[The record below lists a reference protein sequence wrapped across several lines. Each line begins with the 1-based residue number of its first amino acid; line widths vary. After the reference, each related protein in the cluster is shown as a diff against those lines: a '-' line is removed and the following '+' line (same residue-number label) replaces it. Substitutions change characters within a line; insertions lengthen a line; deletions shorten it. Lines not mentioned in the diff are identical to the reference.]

1 MRNPTAPD
9 FVYDPHP
16 RKLSRKGWT
25 VLGVVGVIVIAVYY
39 LVVTFYSSEGGSQFS
54 SSGTQNADGITM
66 ELEPVAL
73 QPDQGLATFRVSLTS
88 EDSNIADGSNRA
100 VDNIRLTVSGPDG
113 SQEIRFPQGTA
124 FGRAELVLGVS
135 GELAEY
141 PFDRY
146 VAAYFFSADFYDR
159 GTGGVNESR
168 ADIPITVIADGAVNG
183 WDSEVAV
190 NYLASSFTAVGVN
203 FDRAFSTKLFA
214 LVLIGLALIMSIIA
228 LVISLLVFSN
238 RRKTEA
244 ALLAWTGSLLFA
256 LPILRTYLPGAPP
269 IGAAI
274 DIYIFLWSI
283 VMSFLAVFFVAMSW
297 VGQRGAELE
306 IHRPSPEHQAG
317 VQHGA

>member
-1 MRNPTAPD
+1 MRNPATPD
-9 FVYDPHP
+9 FAYDPHP

-25 VLGVVGVIVIAVYY
+25 LLGVVAVIVIAIYY

-54 SSGTQNADGITM
+54 TNGSQDLDGITLA
-66 ELEPVAL
+66 LEPVSL
-73 QPDQGLATFRVSLTS
+73 QPDQGLSTFRVSLTS
-88 EDSNIADGSNRA
+88 EDPAISDGSNRA

-113 SQEIRFPQGTA
+113 SQEVRFPQGAA
-124 FGRAELVLGVS
+124 FGRAELVLGIS
-135 GELAEY
+135 GELAQY
-141 PFDRY
+141 PFDNY
-146 VAAYFFSADFYDR
+146 IAAYFFSADFYDR

-168 ADIPITVIADGAVNG
+168 ADIPISVVAQGAING
-183 WDSEVAV
+183 WDSQVSV
-190 NYLASSFTAVGVN
+190 SYLASSFTAVGVN

-283 VMSFLAVFFVAMSW
+283 VMSFLAVFFVAASW